1 MRNFFGGFDKK
12 FAKTRYSQ
20 EGQALLIVVLIMVVT
35 ITIGLSVALKSI
47 TSVRISADQENSER
61 AFSAAE
67 AGIEKVLKTNSDIAT
82 EFTLDNNTKIK
93 STRLTRGADSEFI
106 LNNGTIVEKDEG
118 ADVWFVNHGD
128 TGDIQYAPV
137 WNGKLIVFW
146 GSSADACTSAAVEIV
161 LVYGASS
168 DSAQTKRFA
177 IDPCNT
183 RFANNKFSP
192 PTASNATLVAGRTF
206 YYSYTIDL
214 VSNGILARVV
224 PIYFST
230 PVAVRGQT
238 TSGQPQS
245 LGTQGKRIEST
256 GIAGGT
262 ERKIT
267 YFQGYPKVPTELF
280 QYVLFS
286 AR

>member
-1 MRNFFGGFDKK
+1 MRDFSDGFNST
-12 FAKTRYSQ
+12 FVRTSRSEQ
-20 EGQALLIVVLIMVVT
+20 GQALLVVVLIMVVA

-47 TSVRISADQENSER
+47 TSVRISVDQENSER

-67 AGIEKVLKTNSDIAT
+67 AGIEKVLKTSSDIAS

-93 STRLTRGADSEFI
+93 SARLTRSADSEFI

-118 ADVWFVNHGD
+118 TDVWFVNHTD
-128 TGDIQYAPV
+128 TGDVQYAPV
-137 WNGKLIVFW
+137 WNGKLTVFW
-146 GSSADACTSAAVEIV
+146 GSSSSSCTSAAVEIV
-161 LVYGASS
+161 LLYGASS
-168 DSAQTKRFA
+168 DTAQAKRFA

-183 RFANNKFSP
+183 RSANNKFLA
-192 PTASNATLVAGRTF
+192 PTASAATVAGQTF
-206 YYSYTIDL
+206 YYSYTIDPI
-214 VSNGILARVV
+214 SSGILARVV
-224 PIYFST
+224 PLYFST

-238 TSGQPQS
+238 ATGQPQA

-267 YFQGYPKVPTELF
+267 YFQGYPKVPAELF